1 MPLLCFFQLNLQHI
15 FSMTLNI
22 GDLRLESLGFFAVL
36 FLQTTFTYAVSGFWP
51 LKKHSWYRD
60 WSAVISAIPLG
71 HSLIS
76 TQPDLLKVTAAVLGT
91 LLGLVTATWIAGKSS
106 RTAKLVWSLDT
117 LVLVSMIAC
126 LSNMRGG
133 TSFFS
138 GVLVALLANTA
149 LKACRKSKDSAPE
162 EAPRDDRFAV
172 PIRRMAS
179 RHARPRHIMLGDGEA
194 KLDGNARSELG
205 ISPWPQVPQ
214 SRLNWHPRNN

>member
-1 MPLLCFFQLNLQHI
+1 
-15 FSMTLNI
+15 MTLNI

-36 FLQTTFTYAVSGFWP
+36 FLQITFTYAVSGFWP
-51 LKKHSWYRD
+51 LRKHSWYRD

-76 TQPDLLKVTAAVLGT
+76 AQPDLLKVTAAVLGT
-91 LLGLVTATWIAGKSS
+91 LVGLLAATWIAEKSS
-106 RTAKLVWSLDT
+106 RTAKLVWSLDSLI
-117 LVLVSMIAC
+117 LVGMIAC

-138 GVLVALLANTA
+138 GVLVAALANIA
-149 LKACRKSKDSAPE
+149 LKACRKGKDSAPE

-172 PIRRMAS
+172 PVRRIAS
-179 RHARPRHIMLGDGEA
+179 RQTNPRRIMIGAGETP
-194 KLDGNARSELG
+194 SW
-205 ISPWPQVPQ
+205 SQVPQ